1 MNKIKKII
9 IAILCIAILFIL
21 IANRIITIPCAF
33 HEITGFYCPGCGV
46 TRMFLAVAELN
57 FYQAFRYNPFVFV
70 LLIIYLNYKLY
81 YLILWL
87 FDRNKKSKKIPELVI
102 YIILIVAIL
111 FGILRNIEI
120 FDWLAPT
127 KL

>member
-1 MNKIKKII
+1 MNKII

-21 IANRIITIPCAF
+21 VANNIITVPCAF
-33 HEITGFYCPGCGV
+33 HEITGLYCPGCGV
-46 TRMFLAVAELN
+46 TRMFLSIAELN

-81 YLILWL
+81 YLIIWL
-87 FDRNKKSKKIPELVI
+87 FDRNKKQKKIPELII

-120 FDWLAPT
+120 FNWLAPT

>member
-1 MNKIKKII
+1 
-9 IAILCIAILFIL
+9 
-21 IANRIITIPCAF
+21 
-33 HEITGFYCPGCGV
+33 
-46 TRMFLAVAELN
+46 MFLSIAELN

-81 YLILWL
+81 YLIIWL
-87 FDRNKKSKKIPELVI
+87 FDRNKKQKKIPELII

-120 FDWLAPT
+120 FNWLAPT